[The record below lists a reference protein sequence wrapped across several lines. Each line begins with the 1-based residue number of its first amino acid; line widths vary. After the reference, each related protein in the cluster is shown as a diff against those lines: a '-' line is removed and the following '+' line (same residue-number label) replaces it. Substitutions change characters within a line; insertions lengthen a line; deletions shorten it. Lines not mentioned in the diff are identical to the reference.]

1 MSGLKWGLIAALE
14 DMIAALEEL
23 IAALENGLIEAL
35 ERGFNCAVSFLARI
49 QKSDSLVA
57 SFVPNGSSHWQAA
70 RKFQA
75 SHHPLH

>member
-35 ERGFNCAVSFLARI
+35 ERCLTVQSPF
-49 QKSDSLVA
+49 
-57 SFVPNGSSHWQAA
+57 
-70 RKFQA
+70 
-75 SHHPLH
+75 